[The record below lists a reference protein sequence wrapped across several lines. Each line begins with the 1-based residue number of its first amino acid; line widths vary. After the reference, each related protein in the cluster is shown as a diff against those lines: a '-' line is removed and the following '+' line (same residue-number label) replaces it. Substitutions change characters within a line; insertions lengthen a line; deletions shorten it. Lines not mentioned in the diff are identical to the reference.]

1 MISWQIIIL
10 LISLLIIAVCM
21 LLLFHWDVKKMTKQL
36 EEINNNFG
44 TNELVRTNTHNK
56 SLVRFAA
63 KINQLIHLFKQN
75 QQSVERR
82 EMELKQEITNISH
95 DLRTPLTSIKGFSD
109 LLKDPSISEAERK
122 EFLDIIQKKIDNLTM
137 IVELFYELSQ
147 LDSSDKK
154 LTIEKQFLDQ
164 IVVDTMLMF
173 YEDFEKEQL
182 EVQMAEDPVPA
193 VLADNKAT
201 VRIVT
206 NIIQNALTYA
216 KSYLKISFIEEE
228 DYIWLRAVN
237 DVENINASKLQSVF
251 NRTFRLDT
259 SRKGTH
265 LGLGLHIVQQLITKQ
280 GGKAVA
286 NVHENE
292 FILEVSFRKCC
303 DSSEL
308 VGNNYGRHFK
318 LH

>member
-1 MISWQIIIL
+1 MKVSSWWIIMILVFL
-10 LISLLIIAVCM
+10 LIVAVCM
-21 LLLFHWDVKKMTKQL
+21 LLLFHWDVKRMTKQL
-36 EEINNNFG
+36 EKISGNCG

-56 SLVRFAA
+56 NLARFAT
-63 KINQLIHLFKQN
+63 KINQLIQLFKQN

-95 DLRTPLTSIKGFSD
+95 DLRTPLTSIKGFSE
-109 LLKDPSISEAERK
+109 LLTDPSISEADRK

-137 IVELFYELSQ
+137 IVDLFYELSQ

-154 LTIEKQFLDQ
+154 LTMEKQFLDQ
-164 IVVDTMLMF
+164 IVVETMLMF

-182 EVQMAEDPVPA
+182 EVQMDEGTIPA

-206 NIIQNALTYA
+206 NIVQNALTYA
-216 KSYLKISFIEEE
+216 KSYLNISFVEEE

-237 DVENINASKLQSVF
+237 DVEKINAAKLQRIF
-251 NRTFRLDT
+251 NRTFRLDS
-259 SRKGTH
+259 SRTGTH
-265 LGLGLHIVQQLITKQ
+265 IGLGLHIVQQLVNKQ

-292 FILEVSFRKCC
+292 FMIEVSFRKW
-303 DSSEL
+303 D
-308 VGNNYGRHFK
+308 
-318 LH
+318 

>member
-1 MISWQIIIL
+1 MSSWLIIMIL
-10 LISLLIIAVCM
+10 VSLLIVAVSM
-21 LLLFHWDVKKMTKQL
+21 LLLFHWDVKRMTKQL
-36 EEINNNFG
+36 EEISKNFG

-56 SLVRFAA
+56 NLARFAS

-95 DLRTPLTSIKGFSD
+95 DLRTPLTSIKGFSE
-109 LLKDPSISEAERK
+109 LLTDPSISEAEKK

-137 IVELFYELSQ
+137 IVDLFYELSQ

-164 IVVDTMLMF
+164 IVVETMLMF
-173 YEDFEKEQL
+173 YEEFEKGQL
-182 EVQMAEDPVPA
+182 EVQMDEGTVPA

-216 KSYLKISFIEEE
+216 KSYLKISFEERE
-228 DYIWLRAVN
+228 EYIWLRAVN
-237 DVENINASKLQSVF
+237 DVEAINATKLERIF
-251 NRTFRLDT
+251 NRTFRLDS
-259 SRKGTH
+259 SRSGTH
-265 LGLGLHIVQQLITKQ
+265 LGLGLHIVQQLVTKQ
-280 GGKAVA
+280 GGKVAA

-292 FILEVSFRKCC
+292 FILEVSFRKW
-303 DSSEL
+303 D
-308 VGNNYGRHFK
+308 
-318 LH
+318 